1 MSTCT
6 RCKASCDG
14 YGCAKCVSQLRD
26 LLADLPWWLDELET
40 TATGGGKTSAPVRRT
55 PRYRQPLD
63 GEASLASQI
72 EPYPDDSEPNL
83 GKARVDRQRAAM
95 AHALARGR
103 VNARAAELAERARAC
118 LTEWVRDL
126 CETRGLPL
134 PNFDKPHTDAGPN
147 AGQAPWVDAS
157 TVHVA
162 AGNPGELCGKCFVY
176 HRGGCL

>member
-1 MSTCT
+1 MSVCT

-14 YGCAKCVSQLRD
+14 YGCPRCTSQLRD

-55 PRYRQPLD
+55 PRYRKPLD
-63 GEASLASQI
+63 GDAHPISAFPADE
-72 EPYPDDSEPNL
+72 YPS
-83 GKARVDRQRAAM
+83 AAHACHDREQAVLRD
-95 AHALARGR
+95 ALARGR
-103 VNARAAELAERARAC
+103 VNARASELAERVQAC

-134 PNFDKPHTDAGPN
+134 PSFDKPHSDAGPN

-162 AGNPGELCGKCFVY
+162 AGNPGELCGECWTW

>member
-1 MSTCT
+1 MTDCT
-6 RCKASCDG
+6 RCGAKSDT
-14 YGCAKCVSQLRD
+14 YGCPRCVSQLRK
-26 LLADLPWWLDELET
+26 LLADLPWWLDQLEI
-40 TATGGGKTSAPVRRT
+40 TATGRGKTVAPVRRT
-55 PRYRQPLD
+55 PRYRKPLD
-63 GEASLASQI
+63 GDAHPVVAFPKDE
-72 EPYPDDSEPNL
+72 YPSDAHAL
-83 GKARVDRQRAAM
+83 HDREQAVLRD
-95 AHALARGR
+95 ALARGR
-103 VNARAAELAERARAC
+103 VHARASDLAEKSRAC

-176 HRGGCL
+176 HRGECA